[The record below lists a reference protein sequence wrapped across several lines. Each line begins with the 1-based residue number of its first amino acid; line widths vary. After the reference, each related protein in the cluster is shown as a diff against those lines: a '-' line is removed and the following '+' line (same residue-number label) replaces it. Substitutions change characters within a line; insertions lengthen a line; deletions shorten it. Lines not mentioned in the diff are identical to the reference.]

1 MKDSNMKARI
11 SQLHKTEAQWAIMT
25 DFVPLPGE
33 LIIFDPDEQNKNAL
47 LKIGDGST
55 PLRSLQ
61 FVIGTTADKFTTEIY
76 NEVIDGGR
84 ITVYKK

>member
-11 SQLHKTEAQWAIMT
+11 SQLHKTEAQWALMT
-25 DFVPLPGE
+25 NFVPLPGE
-33 LIIFDPDEQNKNAL
+33 LIIFDPDNQNKQAR

-55 PLRSLQ
+55 PLKNLP
-61 FVIGTTADKFTTEIY
+61 FIIGAIVDKFTAEST

-84 ITVYKK
+84 ITNYKK